1 MFLLTKYKLFVFQ
14 LAAAIGIGTAQTTAA
29 NNRID
34 ETNRRVGTTESD
46 ITKLKSTDTA
56 EAAKVAALEA
66 KVGSPT
72 TTGLCKDVADLKTSV
87 GTPTTGLNK
96 DVADLKTKV
105 GDSASGLTKDVADN
119 KAVVGAPAGST
130 GLYAFVKDTC
140 TKVSFPFFRS
150 VVN

>member
-1 MFLLTKYKLFVFQ
+1 MFLLTKCQLFVFQ
-14 LAAAIGIGTAQTTAA
+14 LAVDIGVGTIQATAV
-29 NNRID
+29 NNRVD

-66 KVGSPT
+66 KVGTT
-72 TTGLCKDVADLKTSV
+72 TTGLIKDVADLKTSV
-87 GTPTTGLNK
+87 GTPAAGLSK

-105 GDSASGLTKDVADN
+105 GDNASGLTKDVADN
-119 KAVVGAPAGST
+119 KAAVGAPAGST

-140 TKVSFPFFRS
+140 DKVSFPFFRR